1 MPQPARKLPPSRRE
15 RGSRRGVP
23 VARATVKPTQEER
36 LIEAIVELSGQDGY
50 QGLSIAQI
58 SSRAG
63 VSSATFYELFEDKEA
78 CMLEAYREASR
89 RTLARMES
97 ALEEGDWARAAR
109 PAFGELLQSV
119 QSDPDAG
126 RVMFVEA
133 PSGGPLLRSELA
145 MVLDLME
152 QSSEALL
159 DGAAAGSSTLD
170 VPARALIG
178 AVRYIV
184 SRHLRTHEE
193 DRLTRLTDDI
203 IGWMASYAVASE
215 LGRWSMGPEALQ
227 RPGSARVEGPGEAVL
242 ELPRLPRGRHGL
254 SPGAVARSQR
264 TRLIQATALV
274 SMEKGYA
281 NTTVADIVAAAGVAK
296 DAFYR
301 HFSDREQVFL
311 EAQQYPSQHIL
322 DVMAASYFSADEWP
336 ERVWRALD
344 ALLGLIAEHP
354 TLSHLRMVE
363 CYSAGTAA
371 IRRAEDIT
379 RSFTLFL
386 EEGYRYAPDAEGL
399 PRLYSQA
406 ISGAIFELIQRDV
419 AAGRTTDVRRRL
431 PQLAYVAIAP
441 FAGPVRAR
449 ELVRELTAE
458 RSAAAAAAQVPAG
471 SAT

>member
-1 MPQPARKLPPSRRE
+1 MPQPARKISTTGRE
-15 RGSRRGVP
+15 RSPRRGVP
-23 VARATVKPTQEER
+23 VVRRGSKPTQRER
-36 LIEAIVELSGQDGY
+36 LIEAIVELSGTHGY

-78 CMLEAYREASR
+78 CMLAAYRAATQ
-89 RTLARMES
+89 RTLTRMES
-97 ALEEGDWARAAR
+97 ALEEGEWARAAR
-109 PAFGELLQSV
+109 PAFGELLQTV
-119 QSDPDAG
+119 QSDPDSG

-133 PSGGPLLRSELA
+133 LSGGPALRREQDL
-145 MVLDLME
+145 VLDLME
-152 QSSEALL
+152 HSAEGLL
-159 DGAAAGSSTLD
+159 AGAPPGASTLD

-178 AVRYIV
+178 GVRYIV
-184 SRHLRTHEE
+184 SRHLRTNEE

-203 IGWMASYAVASE
+203 IGWMGSYAVPSE
-215 LGRWSMGPEALQ
+215 MGRWSTGADAML
-227 RPGSARVEGPGEAVL
+227 PGAQNAEGEVLEPGLE

-254 SPGAVARSQR
+254 SPGEVARSQR
-264 TRLIQATALV
+264 TRIILATAVV

-301 HFSDREQVFL
+301 HFADREQAFL

-322 DVMAASYFSADEWP
+322 DMMAGAYFSADEWP
-336 ERVWRALD
+336 ERIWRALD
-344 ALLGLIAEHP
+344 ALLALIAEHP
-354 TLSHLRMVE
+354 ALAYLRMVE
-363 CYSAGTAA
+363 CYAAGSAA

-386 EEGYRYAPDAEGL
+386 EEGYRYRPAANGF

-406 ISGAIFELIQRDV
+406 ISGALSEMIQRDV
-419 AAGRTTDVRRRL
+419 ANGRATEVGRRL

-441 FAGPVRAR
+441 FAGPQEAR
-449 ELVRELTAE
+449 EIVGELS
-458 RSAAAAAAQVPAG
+458 RGG
-471 SAT
+471 S

>member
-1 MPQPARKLPPSRRE
+1 MPQPARKIQAARGE
-15 RGSRRGVP
+15 RTARRGVGP
-23 VARATVKPTQEER
+23 LHPAGRPTQRQR
-36 LIEAIVELSGQDGY
+36 LIEAIVELSGSHGY

-78 CMLEAYREASR
+78 CMLAAYRDATA

-97 ALEEGDWARAAR
+97 ALEEGEWARAAR

-133 PSGGPLLRSELA
+133 PSGGPRLREELA

-159 DGAAAGSSTLD
+159 DGALADTGTLD

-178 AVRYIV
+178 GVRYIV

-193 DRLTRLTDDI
+193 DRLTRVTDDI
-203 IGWMASYAVASE
+203 ISWMGSYAVPAE
-215 LGRWSMGPEALQ
+215 RGRWSIGPEAFLAGGAA
-227 RPGSARVEGPGEAVL
+227 PSAGAQAAEVALG
-242 ELPRLPRGRHGL
+242 LPRLPRGRHGL

-264 TRLIQATALV
+264 TRIILATAQV
-274 SMEKGYA
+274 TMDKGYA

-301 HFSDREQVFL
+301 HFSDREQAFL

-322 DVMAASYFSADEWP
+322 DTMASAYFSADRWP

-354 TLSHLRMVE
+354 ALAHLRMVE
-363 CYSAGTAA
+363 CYAAGAA
-371 IRRAEDIT
+371 SIRRAEDIT

-386 EEGYRYAPDAEGL
+386 EEGYRYGPTKVEL
-399 PRLYSQA
+399 PRLYSQS
-406 ISGAIFELIQRDV
+406 ISGALFELIQRDI
-419 AAGRTTDVRRRL
+419 ARGQATAVRRRL

-441 FAGPVRAR
+441 FAGPGPAR
-449 ELVRELTAE
+449 ELVGEMALREG
-458 RSAAAAAAQVPAG
+458 SAAAGA
-471 SAT
+471 

>member
-1 MPQPARKLPPSRRE
+1 MPQPARKISASRRE
-15 RGSRRGVP
+15 RTARRGL
-23 VARATVKPTQEER
+23 ALTRSALKPTQGER
-36 LIEAIVELSGQDGY
+36 LIEAIIELSGQQGY

-63 VSSATFYELFEDKEA
+63 VSSATFYELFEDREA
-78 CMLEAYREASR
+78 CLLAAYRAATK
-89 RTLARMES
+89 RTLASMEM
-97 ALEEGDWARAAR
+97 ALELGEWARAAR
-109 PAFGELLQSV
+109 PAFGELLDSV
-119 QSDPDAG
+119 QGDPDAG

-133 PSGGPLLRSELA
+133 PSGGPLLRKELA

-159 DGAAAGSSTLD
+159 EGAPAGASTLD
-170 VPARALIG
+170 VPGRALIG
-178 AVRYIV
+178 GVRYIV
-184 SRHLRTHEE
+184 ARHLRTHEE

-203 IGWMASYAVASE
+203 IGWMASYTVPAEA
-215 LGRWSMGPEALQ
+215 GRWSMGPEARLEP
-227 RPGSARVEGPGEAVL
+227 RDSSPEDPSETTL

-264 TRLIQATALV
+264 TRIIQATALV
-274 SMEKGYA
+274 TMEKGYA

-301 HFSDREQVFL
+301 HFSDREQAFL

-322 DVMAASYFSADEWP
+322 DTMAAAYFSADQWP
-336 ERVWRALD
+336 RRIWRALD

-354 TLSHLRMVE
+354 TLSHLRLVE
-363 CYSAGTAA
+363 SYSAGAVA

-386 EEGYRYAPDAEGL
+386 EEGYRYGPGAGEL

-419 AAGRTTDVRRRL
+419 AAGRTAAVRLRL

-441 FAGPVRAR
+441 FAGPERGR
-449 ELVRELTAE
+449 ELVREMIAGRIE
-458 RSAAAAAAQVPAG
+458 SAGAG
-471 SAT
+471 A